1 MIGYHWSPARHRESI
16 RKRGL
21 LVPAKHPDRVTA
33 TTCSEGHLNPHISLG
48 RNPKDAWRLSG
59 AFVKGREGIPPTEWD
74 LWQVDL
80 TGLSYRPLHRGSDE
94 LTTRIDIPK
103 SHLALVAHKHI

>member
-16 RKRGL
+16 KRRGL
-21 LVPAKHPDRVTA
+21 LVPVKHPERVSA

-48 RNPKDAWRLSG
+48 RNPKDAWLLSG
-59 AFVKGREGIPPTEWD
+59 QFLKGRSADAPTPWD

-80 TGLSYRPLHRGSDE
+80 SGIAYRTLHKGSDE
-94 LTTRIDIPK
+94 LITRSDVPK
-103 SHLALVAHKHI
+103 SHLTLVAHKDI